1 MANKKRYYPVR
12 NSDNPNKVDLKP
24 ISEEL
29 YHALY
34 PEIWRTQKKM
44 KRSGCCKC
52 PRDKLWIC
60 DADCMICPYHSNGNT
75 ISLDSPIDETEDLTI
90 GDTIEADIPNLE
102 SILTDADLLNELR
115 CRLDKLDPNGKMICK
130 LIADKKSERE
140 IASIMGKSQTTINYQ
155 KNKTFAILR
164 EFLKD
169 YR

>member
-1 MANKKRYYPVR
+1 MLNKERYYPVR
-12 NSDNPNKVDLKP
+12 NSDKP
-24 ISEEL
+24 YKATLVSISEDT
-29 YHALY
+29 YRAIY

-44 KRSGCCKC
+44 RRSDCCKC

-60 DADCMICPYHSNGNT
+60 DADCMICPYHSDGNT
-75 ISLDSPIDETEDLTI
+75 ISLDAPIDGTYGLTVGDKIET
-90 GDTIEADIPNLE
+90 DTPSLE
-102 SILTDADLLNELR
+102 SIITDAALLKALY
-115 CRLDKLDPNGKMICK
+115 CKLDQLDPNGKTICK

-155 KNKTFAILR
+155 KNKAFAILR